1 MKRYNV
7 DKQVLKDMVYGC
19 LKELGENSSVYYH
32 SKFGEKYS
40 HFTEKGEKA
49 VVAILQDFVHR
60 ILETEEQEYQE
71 RKKQDTFDALKGSS
85 EKSD

>member
-1 MKRYNV
+1 MI
-7 DKQVLKDMVYGC
+7 YGS
-19 LKELGENSSVYYH
+19 LKELVENSSVYYH
-32 SKFGEKYS
+32 SNFGEKYS

-60 ILETEEQEYQE
+60 ILEAEEREYQE
-71 RKKQDTFDALKGSS
+71 RKKRDTFDALKVSS